1 MKIKRVAEMEAWDIV
16 GIRQGRSNI
25 AQRLA
30 SGSEKGLGLV
40 FSGQSRL
47 AATMTFL

>member
-1 MKIKRVAEMEAWDIV
+1 MKIKRVAELEAWDIV

-30 SGSEKGLGLV
+30 SGSEKGMVLV
-40 FSGQSRL
+40 FSRQSRL
-47 AATMTFL
+47 AASMTFL